1 LFESFVIMLREGVE
15 AALVVGIMLVILR
28 RTGRRDLQRAVW
40 WGLGLAVVASIAA
53 AFALTRLPIN
63 EEAYEGGLYWVSAA
77 FVGSMMWWM
86 HRKGRGLR
94 KDIESRVQRA
104 MEPGPAG
111 AGREAWALGA
121 FAFLMLFREGAET
134 VMFLSAVNLTTD
146 AMLSFIGA
154 VVGLAFSVLFCAMFV
169 KGSLPVNLGRFFFIT
184 ELVMGIFLAQ
194 LAINGYHEFSE
205 AGILPASKG
214 SMAVVGPLVRNN
226 TIFILAIT
234 AIPLFIWL
242 TRGARP
248 APAAAGLSEAE
259 RRLNVARSRRDRFYR
274 LGAVTTTLTVL
285 LAVGVVYA
293 REKMPREV
301 PPPEPIAAEGGLISV
316 ALEKVAD
323 GKLHRY
329 GIECEGR
336 TVRFLVLKTSDG
348 RVRAAL
354 DACEICG
361 DAGYLQEGVGL
372 VCLNCAAEI
381 NQLSVGIS
389 GGCNPIPLAA
399 EVTDTQLRI
408 PLAAVAAKAG
418 MFKREQALEQ
428 DCPVCG
434 MKVQISEV
442 SAFEIHGGKTYYL
455 CPMDHCRNL
464 FHDNPTAYLK

>member
-1 LFESFVIMLREGVE
+1 VSALREGVE
-15 AALVVGIMLVILR
+15 AALVVGIMLVVLR

-40 WGLGLAVVASIAA
+40 WGLGLAVLASVAA
-53 AFALTRLPIN
+53 AFLLDELIVD
-63 EEAYEGGLYWVSAA
+63 EAYEGALYWVSAA

-94 KDIESRVQRA
+94 KDIESRVHRA
-104 MEPGPAG
+104 SEPGPAPG
-111 AGREAWALGA
+111 AREAWALGA

-134 VMFLSAVNLTTD
+134 VLLLKAIKLTTP
-146 AMLSFIGA
+146 AMLSFIGTIL
-154 VVGLAFSVLFCAMFV
+154 GLGLSVIFCVMFV
-169 KGSLPVNLGRFFFIT
+169 RGSLPVNLGRFFFIT
-184 ELVMGIFLAQ
+184 ELVMGLFLAQ

-248 APAAAGLSEAE
+248 APLPVGLSEAE
-259 RRLNVARSRRDRFYR
+259 RRLSVARARRERFYR

-301 PPPEPIAAEGGLISV
+301 PPPEPILAEGGVISV

-336 TVRFLVLKTSDG
+336 SVRFLVLKTSDG

-361 DAGYLQEGVGL
+361 DAGYLQEGPGL
-372 VCLNCAAEI
+372 ICLNCAAEI

-399 EVTDTQLRI
+399 EASATHLRI
-408 PLAAVAAKAG
+408 PLAALAAKAG

-434 MKVQISEV
+434 MKVQISEA
-442 SAFEIHGGKTYYL
+442 SEFEIHGGKTYYL
-455 CPMDHCRNL
+455 CPMDHCRKL